1 MYQMTNFNRYN
12 LAEYFGQGA
21 LRACLFGNL
30 LRPQRVCQPGQDA
43 CDTMGDM
50 EVSISVFFHDK
61 ALNTNTPLN
70 IQSMVFGTVTLK
82 ADDDATSYVIR
93 HWPFYA
99 AVFDSRA
106 TSETPTPAQ
115 ATQRTASLASVTT
128 GLQQQF
134 AAYQR
139 DLHGRVLNELAVGS
153 LRPLAGELAGSKALL
168 NSFVTI
174 GLQRAVSND
183 DFFHAMLYGDQQL
196 VEDSA
201 ASH

>member
-1 MYQMTNFNRYN
+1 
-12 LAEYFGQGA
+12 
-21 LRACLFGNL
+21 
-30 LRPQRVCQPGQDA
+30 
-43 CDTMGDM
+43 MGDM

-93 HWPFYA
+93 HWPSYA

-115 ATQRTASLASVTT
+115 ATQRAALLATITT
-128 GLQQQF
+128 GLHDQF

-139 DLHGRVLNELAVGS
+139 ELYGRVLN
-153 LRPLAGELAGSKALL
+153 ELAGSKALL